1 MEASSDRVSYSGLG
15 AKETIPEPA
24 PASCSGCALLH
35 TAAVFARVPSRF
47 PVISTLLDM
56 DVYLPPSWCVPARH
70 AADYP
75 APWLFLPSSCKPFG
89 NEAANGTGS
98 VCGSVQHWSDW
109 YCMDQ
114 WASEFLS
121 KGEGAFTSR
130 LSATTLWLSRKL
142 IGHAP
147 SLHTSIHHFLIRKYS
162 DTYFWKWISANYI
175 NVCSFHSTDLNL
187 MTFNF
192 MGLHIGFVN

>member
-24 PASCSGCALLH
+24 PASCSGRALLH

-56 DVYLPPSWCVPARH
+56 DVYLPPPWCVPARH

-89 NEAANGTGS
+89 NKAAKMAWGRFAARSSAGVTGTVWINGLPNF
-98 VCGSVQHWSDW
+98 CPKQ
-109 YCMDQ
+109 
-114 WASEFLS
+114 
-121 KGEGAFTSR
+121 KGLLLPGCQPPPYGFPGN
-130 LSATTLWLSRKL
+130 WLVML
-142 IGHAP
+142 
-147 SLHTSIHHFLIRKYS
+147 LLYTQVSIIF
-162 DTYFWKWISANYI
+162 
-175 NVCSFHSTDLNL
+175 
-187 MTFNF
+187 
-192 MGLHIGFVN
+192 